1 MSLLNMG
8 GDTEI
13 ENIKA
18 FGQRVAKMRKD
29 KKLSLEMLANMA
41 DIDLSGLHRIET
53 GKTNPK
59 LSTVFSLAKAL
70 EILPKELFDFG
81 IEGTDQG

>member
-1 MSLLNMG
+1 MPFLSMG
-8 GDTEI
+8 DGSEK

-18 FGQRVAKMRKD
+18 FGQNVAKVRKS

-41 DIDLSGLHRIET
+41 EIDLSGLHRIET

-59 LSTVFSLAKAL
+59 LSTIYALARAL
-70 EILPKELFDFG
+70 EIGAEEFFKPPVPDNPPS
-81 IEGTDQG
+81 